1 MLTRREGRPPFLTD
15 RDFAEHRLEC
25 QLAANKHA
33 VYALT
38 ICIPKEIYQEML
50 LDEEIGNWEIVKRA
64 VPDGDRMFL
73 PSKIGETTNLP
84 KRISHYKVKRSRNS
98 MYRYFLRKRVGKN
111 M

>member
-38 ICIPKEIYQEML
+38 ICIPNE
-50 LDEEIGNWEIVKRA
+50 EEIGNWEIVKRA
-64 VPDGDRMFL
+64 VPDG
-73 PSKIGETTNLP
+73 ETTNLP
-84 KRISHYKVKRSRNS
+84 KRISNYKVKRSRNS
-98 MYRYFLRKRVGKN
+98 MYRYFLRKRVGLTS
-111 M
+111 